1 MLGFYPVAAVL
12 LTKDLAAARAFY
24 VDKLE
29 LEVVSENDAA
39 ITLDSDDTRIILS
52 LSTTG
57 SHDPQT
63 KLAWIVD
70 NLESE
75 LDALRERGIKPQ
87 NYDSPELSTVD
98 GIADM
103 GSFRSAWILDPDG
116 NALSIQQPK

>member
-12 LTKDLAAARAFY
+12 LTKDLAAARSFY
-24 VDKLE
+24 VDTLE
-29 LEVVSENDAA
+29 LEVVSEDQASIALN
-39 ITLDSDDTRIILS
+39 SDDSRVILS

-57 SHDPQT
+57 SHDQQT
-63 KLAWIVD
+63 KLAWTVD

-75 LDALRERGIKPQ
+75 LDALRERGIEPQ
-87 NYDSPELSTVD
+87 DYSSPELTTVN

-103 GSFRSAWILDPDG
+103 GSFRAAWILDPDG